1 MRNGG
6 TAFLGG
12 LVGFSSSLSHPP
24 PPRYRK
30 RGEQNS
36 FETLFLPRNRT
47 IPPSSFVGGHKHRN
61 SAIGLSHY
69 NKKGPKT
76 GELLWPSRYLIVEL
90 TRPRNKKYPSRIFP
104 HDIFFEKK
112 YTWGERR
119 LSHLL
124 HEGNDQEEA
133 PTSEFIMVIR
143 PGRAE

>member
-1 MRNGG
+1 MEVQLFWGDWLDSPPLCPTLPLLVIERGG
-6 TAFLGG
+6 NRI
-12 LVGFSSSLSHPP
+12 LSKPCFCLEIELSPP
-24 PPRYRK
+24 
-30 RGEQNS
+30 
-36 FETLFLPRNRT
+36 
-47 IPPSSFVGGHKHRN
+47 SFVGGHKHRN

-143 PGRAE
+143 PGSAE